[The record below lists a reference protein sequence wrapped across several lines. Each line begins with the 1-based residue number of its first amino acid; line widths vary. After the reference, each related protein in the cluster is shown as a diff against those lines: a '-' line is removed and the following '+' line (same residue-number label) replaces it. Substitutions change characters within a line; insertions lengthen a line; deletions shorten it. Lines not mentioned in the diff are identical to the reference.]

1 MERLNLQ
8 VAWIAILLGL
18 LTGTAIGLKFA
29 GEDWLGG
36 YASWR
41 RRLIRLGHV
50 SLIGTG
56 LLNFAFAVS
65 VRFLGLHAGIGTAS
79 RLLVVGAVTMPLVC
93 FLAAWR
99 MPMRRLFF
107 IPVLSLLGGV
117 VAFVLSGLLR

>member
-8 VAWIAILLGL
+8 VGWIAILLGL
-18 LTGTAIGLKFA
+18 LSGMAIGLKFA
-29 GEDWLGG
+29 AEEWLGG
-36 YASWR
+36 YSSWR
-41 RRLIRLGHV
+41 RRLLRLGHV
-50 SLIGTG
+50 ALIGTG
-56 LLNFAFAVS
+56 LLNVAFAVS
-65 VRFLGLHAGIGTAS
+65 VRTLDLHAGIAAAS

-117 VAFVLSGLLR
+117 AVFVFSELLR

>member
-18 LTGTAIGLKFA
+18 LSGTAIGLKFA

-41 RRLIRLGHV
+41 RRLLRLGHV
-50 SLIGTG
+50 ALIGTG

-65 VRFLGLHAGIGTAS
+65 VRSLDLHAGIGAAS

-107 IPVLSLLGGV
+107 IPVLSLIGGV
-117 VAFVLSGLLR
+117 VVFVLSGILR